1 MGHLQDEALP
11 EVRRGPAGQVGDGVD
26 AEEVEEASLAL
37 GVEDARGDST
47 GDSFGFSVPRARPA
61 GAHTA
66 LAGGLLLVAFD
77 AAFPAGQHSQGM
89 EWKTYLQVRQPPRDL
104 RWDFLWRMLQF

>member
-11 EVRRGPAGQVGDGVD
+11 EVRRGPPGQVGDGVV

-37 GVEDARGDST
+37 GVEDARGHSA
-47 GDSFGFSVPRARPA
+47 GDSFSFRVPRARPA

-66 LAGGLLLVAFD
+66 LAHRLLLVAFD
-77 AAFPAGQHSQGM
+77 AAFPAGQDTQCRKM
-89 EWKTYLQVRQPPRDL
+89 QRTYLQVRQPPRDL
-104 RWDFLWRMLQF
+104 R